1 MKRSLFLQLKKEEE
15 ILQIK
20 IPCVILNVPPIVA
33 YHTFFSLIKYQIKVW
48 NRKNIPNNYTLQ
60 LVKHKLK
67 YKSGTYDFYLKFT
80 DIFFEIYVLKAPIVN
95 KLYPFSKKKVNRLY
109 IYI

>member
-1 MKRSLFLQLKKEEE
+1 MKRSLFLQLKKNIYIY

-20 IPCVILNVPPIVA
+20 IPCLILNVPPIVA
-33 YHTFFSLIKYQIKVW
+33 YHTFFFPLIKYQIKVW

-80 DIFFEIYVLKAPIVN
+80 DIFFEIYVLKAPTVN
-95 KLYPFSKKKVNRLY
+95 KLYPFSKKKS
-109 IYI
+109 